1 MPYQIEWLLEKRVL
15 HVKLFGILA
24 DEDSAQIGV
33 INSRHLQE
41 GTAPV
46 HILVDITGLD
56 KFPISLRQNSQYMD
70 YLKSP
75 ALGWVI
81 VVGLSNNMLAK
92 FAVSVISQ
100 VIKFHLAQ
108 RDSLPDALAYLAS
121 HDPSLKLDATGMLQ
135 TS

>member
-15 HVKLFGILA
+15 HVKMFGILA

-33 INSRHLQE
+33 INSRHLEE
-41 GTAPV
+41 GNAPV
-46 HILVDITGLD
+46 HILVDITGLE
-56 KFPISLRQNSQYMD
+56 KFPTNLRQNSQYMD

-81 VVGLSNNMLAK
+81 VVGLSNNVLAK

-100 VIKFHLAQ
+100 VIHFHLAQ
-108 RDSLPDALAYLAS
+108 RDNMHDALSYLAS
-121 HDPSLKLDATGMLQ
+121 HDSTLKLDSAGMVQ
-135 TS
+135 AN